1 MSGFGALHRPGA
13 GAPMPM
19 GQPPMAVGQ
28 QQPMAPGMP
37 GGGVLPEGSQGGAG
51 LLALGGAMAAGPP
64 APPAHSAGGG
74 GGLNP
79 GMGMTRAPVQPV
91 AHGAPLGL
99 SMQSGLN
106 VMRKP
111 RRDAKEA
118 RSRPYNKARCPHNRD
133 HYSCRD
139 CGGAGICVHKR
150 RKSQVRRA
158 RGTPA
163 GAQRVRVC
171 ACR

>member
-1 MSGFGALHRPGA
+1 MSGFQAVHRPGA

-19 GQPPMAVGQ
+19 GQQPMAVGQ

-37 GGGVLPEGSQGGAG
+37 GGGVLPEGSQGG
-51 LLALGGAMAAGPP
+51 LMSLGGAMAVGPP
-64 APPAHSAGGG
+64 APPVHSGGGG
-74 GGLNP
+74 GGLNS
-79 GMGMTRAPVQPV
+79 GMGMPRAPLPPG
-91 AHGAPLGL
+91 AHGTPLGL
-99 SMQSGLN
+99 AMPSGGLN

-111 RRDAKEA
+111 RREGKEA

-158 RGTPA
+158 RGVPA
-163 GAQRVRVC
+163 GVRRARVR